1 MRADIIIKV
10 YSLIDTFNSSQ
21 QIIAKNLL
29 TDVNFNIDEMTIN
42 GSKDIYIR
50 DISQNNV
57 FHFETY
63 VKSKCNC

>member
-50 DISQNNV
+50 DINQNNV